1 MATKNVKSAFLSTR
15 TSVTP
20 HFMSYHTARD
30 EISELISREHGVHV
44 SYIQPKTVATE
55 RSFHGRTCSAFALRR
70 IADKTSPEIRPKAC
84 GVIFCVQFVRHYT
97 CSAAAQVSPVQQY
110 EYQHARK
117 QVSYYTHARVCTTPY
132 THCSTD
138 TRHTSILHTLSAWP
152 GSRRR
157 CTDRHEIFSTH
168 FPPEAP
174 TGTYVILLLYRV
186 KGTHTIITTPLVLDG
201 KQWCR
206 GAGETYASHVPQR
219 GMEQHNRKQKKKPS
233 YRFAAVL
240 LCYARI

>member
-84 GVIFCVQFVRHYT
+84 GVIFCVQFVRHIP
-97 CSAAAQVSPVQQY
+97 VVQQRKY
-110 EYQHARK
+110 HQCSSTSTNMLVSRCLIIRMHA
-117 QVSYYTHARVCTTPY
+117 
-132 THCSTD
+132 
-138 TRHTSILHTLSAWP
+138 
-152 GSRRR
+152 
-157 CTDRHEIFSTH
+157 
-168 FPPEAP
+168 
-174 TGTYVILLLYRV
+174 YVQLL
-186 KGTHTIITTPLVLDG
+186 THTAVRTHDTHLSYIPYPLGLVRVADALIVM
-201 KQWCR
+201 KYFR
-206 GAGETYASHVPQR
+206 HVFPLKRQR
-219 GMEQHNRKQKKKPS
+219 VRTS
-233 YRFAAVL
+233 FYCCIV
-240 LCYARI
+240 